1 VPRFLS
7 NQADTNAP
15 FWTMATTAIAESRNQ
30 CMGELKG
37 LVSENIMFFLISA
50 VAILVV
56 PGMLIWWVVAQ
67 IANADRKEAGRQRVV
82 GRWHFL
88 RFGPTAPLLSLIA
101 CIGGAGP
108 VVIFRYALSTDV
120 FIPCVA
126 LGFLALTAF
135 LMSMLL
141 WMYAS
146 DPAETAK
153 SSRPRRTGGS

>member
-1 VPRFLS
+1 
-7 NQADTNAP
+7 
-15 FWTMATTAIAESRNQ
+15 
-30 CMGELKG
+30 MGELIR

-50 VAILVV
+50 VALLIV
-56 PGMLIWWVVAQ
+56 PCMLTWWVIAQ
-67 IANADRKEAGRQRVV
+67 IVNSDRKEAGRQRFV

-101 CIGGAGP
+101 CIVGAGP
-108 VVIFRYALSTDV
+108 VVIFRFALPVDF

-126 LGFLALTAF
+126 LGFLGLTAF

-153 SSRPRRTGGS
+153 SSEPRRTVGS